1 MEYYIYK
8 GELYHHGV
16 NGQKWGIRRYQNPDG
31 SLTAAGRKRLAR
43 QGQKELDNLDKEAS
57 EHRAN
62 IIRYDTIVRNRGAKI
77 TNADD
82 IATDEKFRDA
92 VAKRDAA
99 EEALAYTD
107 ARTVAKIVE
116 LLDSGYDVSN
126 KQIVRQTKAGE
137 RYTTQLLTG
146 VIGTSAVTAVQA
158 RRYGIRYMADMGDR
172 GTLLQTPWMVQGN
185 KYTVRDTTKPRD

>member
-1 MEYYIYK
+1 MENVYFISSN

-16 NGQKWGIRRYQNPDG
+16 RGMKWGVRRYQNPDG
-31 SLTAAGRKRLAR
+31 SLTAAGRKRLAKK
-43 QGQKELDNLDKEAS
+43 GQRELDKLDKEAS

-77 TNADD
+77 TSAED
-82 IATDEKFRDA
+82 IATDTKFRKA

-99 EEALAYTD
+99 KEGLAQTD

-126 KQIVRQTKAGE
+126 KQVVRYTKAGE
-137 RYTTQLLTG
+137 RYATQLLTG
-146 VIGTSAVTAVQA
+146 VIGTSVVASVQS
-158 RRYGIRYMADMGDR
+158 RRYGIRYMADMDG
-172 GTLLQTPWMVQGN
+172 GTLLQTPWVVQGN
-185 KYTVRDTTKPRD
+185 KYSVR